1 MTQNDSVREA
11 RTVLGEVMRDSPAA
25 LVRVVV
31 LMLAAGL
38 AEGAGVVLL
47 VPLLGLAGIPVP
59 GGAVGRMAG
68 AVSTAF
74 RAVGVAP
81 SLTAVLVLY
90 VVTVSVQALAQ
101 RGETV
106 AGFHLEQRTVLVL
119 RTRLYRAVAEARW
132 LFLSRQRATDFVH
145 AMTAEVDRV
154 GLATTYLVGFTAQAV
169 SALVYLALAL
179 RISPAATLVG
189 CLCGALLLA
198 ALRSTRR
205 RASTSGKRLTGATS
219 DLFAAATEH
228 VQALKVVKS
237 YGAEER
243 SIGAFTA
250 LGEARHAAHA
260 TAARAYSDARA
271 AFTIGSVVLLALA
284 TWVALGWMHLPVG
297 VALLLVFVFS
307 RLVPRLATLQQ
318 QWQMAAHEM
327 PARRAVLDLM
337 ERCEAERETLGEA
350 GEPIDLRT
358 GVRFQDVRFGYEG
371 RDEVLRGLTL
381 EIGAR
386 RTTALVGTSGA
397 GKTTVAD
404 LLMGLATPTGGR
416 ILLDET
422 PLSEEVLRTWRGEI
436 GYVAQDTVLF
446 HDTVRA
452 NLLWARPDATPE
464 EVDDA
469 LRAAAADFVAALPQG
484 LDTIIGDRG
493 VRLSGGERQ
502 RLALARAL
510 LRRPALLILDEA
522 TSALDPES
530 ERRILDAVEGLH
542 GRTTIL
548 LITHRLATV
557 RTADVI
563 HVLDAGVVVESGRW
577 SELASRH
584 GGRFATMWEAQEE
597 GARPERRRASPHAD
611 PPPDLLSPLPRP

>member
-1 MTQNDSVREA
+1 
-11 RTVLGEVMRDSPAA
+11 
-25 LVRVVV
+25 
-31 LMLAAGL
+31 
-38 AEGAGVVLL
+38 
-47 VPLLGLAGIPVP
+47 
-59 GGAVGRMAG
+59 
-68 AVSTAF
+68 
-74 RAVGVAP
+74 
-81 SLTAVLVLY
+81 
-90 VVTVSVQALAQ
+90 
-101 RGETV
+101 
-106 AGFHLEQRTVLVL
+106 
-119 RTRLYRAVAEARW
+119 
-132 LFLSRQRATDFVH
+132 
-145 AMTAEVDRV
+145 
-154 GLATTYLVGFTAQAV
+154 
-169 SALVYLALAL
+169 
-179 RISPAATLVG
+179 
-189 CLCGALLLA
+189 
-198 ALRSTRR
+198 
-205 RASTSGKRLTGATS
+205 
-219 DLFAAATEH
+219 
-228 VQALKVVKS
+228 
-237 YGAEER
+237 
-243 SIGAFTA
+243 
-250 LGEARHAAHA
+250 AAHA
-260 TAARAYSDARA
+260 TAARAYAEARA
-271 AFTIGSVVLLALA
+271 AFTVGSVVLLALA

-327 PARRAVLDLM
+327 PARRAVLELAA
-337 ERCEAERETLGEA
+337 RCEAERETLGVA
-350 GEPIDLRT
+350 GEPIDLRR

-371 RDEVLRGLTL
+371 REPVLRGLTL

-416 ILLDET
+416 IVLDDT

-452 NLLWARPDATPE
+452 NLLWARPDATPQD
-464 EVDDA
+464 VDDA

-484 LDTIIGDRG
+484 LDTVIGDRG

-563 HVLDAGVVVESGRW
+563 HVLDGGVVVESGRW
-577 SELASRH
+577 GELATRD
-584 GGRFATMWEAQEE
+584 GGRFRTMWDAQEE
-597 GARPERRRASPHAD
+597 GARPERRRPPADDAESPT
-611 PPPDLLSPLPRP
+611 LPFAAPGL